1 MLAERPQPSL
11 TELNKNAPERFR
23 ISCFK
28 RL

>member
-11 TELNKNAPERFR
+11 TELNQNALERFR